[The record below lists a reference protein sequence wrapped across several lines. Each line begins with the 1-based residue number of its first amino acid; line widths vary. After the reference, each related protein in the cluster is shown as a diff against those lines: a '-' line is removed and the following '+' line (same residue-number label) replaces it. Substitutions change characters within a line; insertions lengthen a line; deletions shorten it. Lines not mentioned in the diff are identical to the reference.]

1 MCLALAACGS
11 ETAPPTAPPTD
22 VSAEEASAEEA
33 VAAVGE
39 APAEEASAK
48 EADEATLR
56 EAKGAAKQLGTVLKE
71 RLLTVVKEEGA
82 SAAMEVCSSEA
93 QERTAEV
100 AAEKGIHVGRASLRL
115 RNPENTAPPWV
126 QEWLEAQGERK
137 AEGLDPFV
145 RVDDTD
151 AGRRARVLMPIGVE
165 EDCLLCHGP
174 HETLAPDVRETLAQ
188 RYPTDQA
195 TGYAVGDLRGAL
207 WAEAEV
213 VALTPKAP

>member
-1 MCLALAACGS
+1 MWLALAACGS
-11 ETAPPTAPPTD
+11 EIVEQAPPATPPAD
-22 VSAEEASAEEA
+22 ASAEEA
-33 VAAVGE
+33 
-39 APAEEASAK
+39 PAEKASSK
-48 EADEATLR
+48 EADEATLL
-56 EAKGAAKQLGTVLKE
+56 EAKGAAKQLGTTLKE
-71 RLLTVVKEEGA
+71 RLITVVKEEGA
-82 SAAMEVCSSEA
+82 TAAMEVCSSQA
-93 QERTAEV
+93 QDLTAKV

-137 AEGLDPFV
+137 VEGLQPLV

-151 AGRRARVLMPIGVE
+151 AGRRARVLVPIGVE
-165 EDCLLCHGP
+165 EACLLCHGP
-174 HETLAPDVRETLAQ
+174 HETLPPDVRETLAQ
-188 RYPTDQA
+188 RYPTDRA